1 MKVWV
6 LIFLLFSILVGSCDR
21 AVDLRLQHIQTLI
34 EKSPKE
40 ALDSL
45 NNIERSSL
53 SESNRHLYDFLTIK
67 VSDKAY
73 VRHTSDSL
81 VAKVIEYE
89 SSHRSNGRYAEALY
103 YGGRVHSDMGDYP
116 VAMEY
121 YQDALDAVGSDYDNN
136 DLKASIVSQYG
147 RLLAKLRLYDEA
159 IPHIETAIGIDRIRK
174 DSINLIYDL
183 QLLGTVLSHTK
194 KYDESKEVLF
204 ESLDI
209 CVGKPIYH
217 EAKTKV
223 YLADVYLNLG
233 EIDSAL
239 NYVRETP
246 DKVKPL
252 VRNSAL
258 SAAAKIYLKAGIIDT
273 ASLYAREIIES
284 SDQYNKPTGYQVLLS
299 PDVLKNFSDIDTM
312 RAIVSEYRKS
322 FEKSYDENSNTL
334 SLYQQSIFNYKS
346 HVDEKEKAMEKNMV
360 LNKIIFNLVFLI
372 LLIVASFL
380 FILNRNKNHIIRLQ
394 SAIARVSEMRIPR
407 LEEKTSINPQPS
419 EVETTGITEIH
430 LAKNKE
436 TPQELRKKLRE
447 SLLSLHNEGKGT
459 ESIICN
465 NFTDTET
472 YKKINKLAKEGKA
485 LKDDDPIW
493 EDIEKMVLNQSPM
506 FKENLKLLAGGKFSS
521 YDLHTAL
528 LIKIG
533 ISPSNMAIIFNRAK
547 GTIVSRRESLCERI
561 FDNQLGTK
569 TIDGIIRLL

>member
-1 MKVWV
+1 M
-6 LIFLLFSILVGSCDR
+6 LIFLLLSILVGSCDR
-21 AVDLRLQHIQTLI
+21 AVDPRLQHVQTLMD
-34 EKSPKE
+34 KSPKE

-53 SESNRHLYDFLTIK
+53 SESNRHLYDFLAIK
-67 VSDKAY
+67 VSDKSY

-81 VAKVIEYE
+81 ITKVIEYE
-89 SSHRSNGRYAEALY
+89 SSHKSNGRYAEALY
-103 YGGRVHSDMGDYP
+103 YGGRVHSDLGDYP

-121 YQDALDAVGSDYDNN
+121 YQEALVAVGSDYENN
-136 DLKASIVSQYG
+136 DLKANIASQYG

-159 IPHIETAIGIDRIRK
+159 IPHIETAIDIDKIRK

-183 QLLGTVLSHTK
+183 QLLGTVLSRAK
-194 KYDESKEVLF
+194 RYDESRAVLF
-204 ESLDI
+204 ETLDI
-209 CVGKPIYH
+209 CNGEPIYH

-239 NYVRETP
+239 NFVRGTP

-252 VRNSAL
+252 VRSSAL
-258 SAAAKIYLKAGIIDT
+258 SVAAKIYLKAGIIDT
-273 ASLYAREIIES
+273 ASLYAREIIEN

-299 PDVLKNFSDIDTM
+299 PDVLKNFSDIDTI
-312 RAIVSEYRKS
+312 RRIVSEYRKS
-322 FEKSYDENSNTL
+322 FEKSYDENGNTL
-334 SLYQQSIFNYKS
+334 SLYQQSLFNYKS
-346 HVDEKEKAMEKNMV
+346 HVNEKEKAMEKNMV
-360 LNKIIFNLVFLI
+360 LNRIIYNLVFLI
-372 LLIVASFL
+372 LFIVASFL
-380 FILNRNKNHIIRLQ
+380 FILNRNKNQIIRLQ
-394 SAIARVSEMRIPR
+394 SAIARVSELRIPR
-407 LEEKTSINPQPS
+407 LEEKTSINPQSS

-430 LAKNKE
+430 LAENKE

-447 SLLSLHNEGKGT
+447 SLLSLYNEGKGT

-465 NFTDTET
+465 KFTDTEP
-472 YKKINKLAKEGKA
+472 YKKINKLAKEGKD

-493 EDIEKMVLNQSPM
+493 DEVEKIVLNQSPM
-506 FKENLKLLAGGKFSS
+506 FKDNLKLLAGGKFSS

-533 ISPSNMAIIFNRAK
+533 VSTSNMAIILNRTK
-547 GTIVSRRESLCERI
+547 GTIVSRRESLCVRI